1 MVAPASFSGGE
12 LLDQKYEYIPV
23 IWGPSY
29 ASGASVAGR
38 LGRLE
43 YAAEIKNAALA
54 SRPESWDLTRI
65 AFEHPTI
72 SGRVGY
78 RPNEMWNFGFAA
90 SKGPYFRPEAQTT
103 LPVGSGIGD
112 YDELVLAQDVSF
124 AWHHLQLWAEFHEA
138 RFEVPNLGN
147 AETFAYFIE
156 AKYKIGPQLFG
167 AVRWNQQFFNEVSDG
182 FAGETQ
188 WSRDIS
194 RIEAALGY
202 RFTTHTQLKLQYY
215 LDYVED
221 AQRDFSHTFAAQLTL
236 RF

>member
-1 MVAPASFSGGE
+1 MAAPDHFYGGE
-12 LLDQKYEYIPV
+12 LLDEKYEYIPV

-38 LGRLE
+38 LGLFE
-43 YAAEIKNAALA
+43 YAAEIKNASLS

-65 AFEHPTI
+65 GFEHPTI
-72 SGRVGY
+72 SGRLGF

-90 SKGPYFRPEAQTT
+90 SQGPYFRPEAQAT
-103 LPVGSGIGD
+103 LPFGRDIGD
-112 YDELVLAQDVSF
+112 YDQIVLAQDVSF

-147 AETFAYFIE
+147 AETFGYFIE
-156 AKYKIGPQLFG
+156 AKYKITPQLFG
-167 AVRWNQQFFNEVSDG
+167 ALRWNQQFFNEVPNGDG
-182 FAGETQ
+182 AEAQ

-194 RIEAALGY
+194 RVEVAIGY

-215 LDYVED
+215 VDYIEE
-221 AQRDFSHTFAAQLTL
+221 APRNFSHTFAA
-236 RF
+236 